1 MKSTDLSMR
10 RTIFTL
16 LIFTLVF
23 ASVSIGSTQAAPTN
37 AAVVYYVS
45 NGDLYSVKTD
55 GSHSVKVRENFKG
68 VEIKPAGNYMY
79 YMDEETAELF
89 RFSLSD
95 TAALSEDFDGDVQT
109 VDYVTVGD
117 MIYFMSVKGG
127 IYSVSANAK
136 NTSEA
141 KLIVKSKDSI
151 TPNFAV
157 AGGRIYYNT
166 FREGYEPWVVSKS
179 VDGSGPI
186 KWIAA
191 GGFDHSDF
199 VRATPTTLS
208 IMVNTKPFETEYSL
222 NCMVLYTMP
231 INGGPVKA
239 ANPKNPL
246 DTNAVYS
253 GSWTNDYYLYN
264 KGILLDSDGDY
275 DYTKGKA
282 FLLQK
287 DGKSIQLHKTS
298 VFEVVDFGAKK
309 LAFVDGSGKTS
320 VSTIANSKVTST
332 KAVALSDVDYISN
345 LFNDK
350 VVKTTMLFGESG
362 AYTLNADL
370 SIKKIVG
377 VEADSFRYEKN
388 IDGIFFVNTGD
399 NSRLYRMSEDGQT
412 SVKLADEKVSSI
424 VLITKP

>member
-1 MKSTDLSMR
+1 MR
-10 RTIFTL
+10 RTIVTL
-16 LIFTLVF
+16 LFMIVVLS
-23 ASVSIGSTQAAPTN
+23 SVSSGSAQAAPAD
-37 AAVVYYVS
+37 AAIVYYVS

-55 GSHSVKVRENFKG
+55 GGPSVKVRDNFKG

-79 YMDEETAELF
+79 YKEEETGELF

-95 TAALSEDFDGDVQT
+95 TTSPSEDFDGDVNT
-109 VDYVTVGD
+109 VDFVTVGD
-117 MIYFMSVKGG
+117 MIYFMSAKGG

-136 NTSEA
+136 NISEA
-141 KLIVKSKDSI
+141 KLIVMSRDSI
-151 TPNFAV
+151 TPTFAV
-157 AGGRIYYNT
+157 EGGRIYYDT
-166 FREGYEPWVVSKS
+166 FREGHKPWVVSKS

-191 GGFDHSDF
+191 GAFLDSHFIRS
-199 VRATPTTLS
+199 TPTTLS
-208 IMVNTKPFETEYSL
+208 IMVNTKPFETDYSL

-239 ANPKNPL
+239 INPKDPL
-246 DTNAVYS
+246 DRNAVLS

-275 DYTKGKA
+275 DYNKGKA

-287 DGKSIQLHKTS
+287 DGKSIPLHKTS
-298 VFEVVDFGAKK
+298 VSEVVDFGAKK
-309 LAFVDGSGKTS
+309 LAFVDGGNKAN
-320 VSTIANSKVTST
+320 VGTIANSKVLST
-332 KAVALSDVDYISN
+332 KAIALNNVGYVRN

-350 VVKTTMLFGESG
+350 VVKSTVLFAEMG

-370 SIKKIVG
+370 SIKKLVG
-377 VEADSFRYEKN
+377 IEWDSSMYEEN
-388 IDGIFFVNTGD
+388 IDGIFYVNMGD
-399 NSRLYRMSEDGQT
+399 NSRLYRMNEDGQT